1 MGIYKENNILY
12 KSKNDE
18 QLVGIFQDGDVGA
31 FEELMNRYKQKIV
44 NYIYNF
50 TGDRDEAEDIAQLS
64 FIKFYE
70 KKDSFNYSVKF
81 STWFYTIAIN
91 NAKNRIKEMN
101 RYSAVQTEDITDI
114 EQMKFALVSDYNEN
128 DYESDES
135 EAEEIRPEDFENAFS
150 KLKNEFKEAALL
162 RYKQGLEY
170 EEISEI
176 LQIPVGTVKSRIN
189 RARVQLKESLKR
201 FR

>member
-1 MGIYKENNILY
+1 MGLYKENNILY
-12 KSKNDE
+12 KSKSDE

-135 EAEEIRPEDFENAFS
+135 ETEEIRPEDFENAFS